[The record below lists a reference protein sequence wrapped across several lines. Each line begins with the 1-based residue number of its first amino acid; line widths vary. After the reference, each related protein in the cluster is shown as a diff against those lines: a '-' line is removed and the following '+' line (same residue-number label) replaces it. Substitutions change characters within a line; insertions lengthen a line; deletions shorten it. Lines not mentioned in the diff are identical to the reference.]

1 MGKWVSEWM
10 CECPEM
16 TRRVPLLQELMNHV
30 RQYEKGEVEGLLAG
44 ARVVA
49 QEAVAEAHVA

>member
-1 MGKWVSEWM
+1 
-10 CECPEM
+10 M

-30 RQYEKGEVEGLLAG
+30 GQYEKGKVEGFLAG

-49 QEAVAEAHVA
+49 QEAVTEAHAA

>member
-1 MGKWVSEWM
+1 
-10 CECPEM
+10 M

-30 RQYEKGEVEGLLAG
+30 RQYEKGEVEGFLAG

-49 QEAVAEAHVA
+49 QEAVAKAHGA